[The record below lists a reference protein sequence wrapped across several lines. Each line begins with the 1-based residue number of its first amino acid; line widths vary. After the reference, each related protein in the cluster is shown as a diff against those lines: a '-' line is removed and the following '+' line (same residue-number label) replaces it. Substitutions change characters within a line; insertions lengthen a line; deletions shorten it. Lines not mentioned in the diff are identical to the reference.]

1 MALMFV
7 GRLLNNLCTTSKH
20 NLGVTSQL
28 IIQTRDYAARKGTRA
43 RRDAKKI
50 KKKIEK
56 IEKIG
61 FIDKLLQAEK
71 KSTTVV
77 KRKRF
82 TPINKPGPI
91 DNVWLFRSHPPKI
104 YSIEE
109 AVQCH
114 RETHHPTMLNCPD
127 SKVIAKFD
135 ISLLGEKKGKF
146 IEAFSRIID
155 YPYNIEHNENRTILA
170 FCAKDSLVQ
179 EVLKAGATLAG
190 GKDLI
195 KSIKGGDVSLSEF
208 QYCAAHPDI
217 LPDLLLIRG
226 LMKKKFPT
234 TKRGTL
240 TPDLEGLVKKFV
252 RGTKYDAIPDKF
264 EKEYGIIQCPI
275 GTLDM
280 DSKHLEENFAA
291 LVRDIHSVKPKKQ
304 TAIIIRGCLISPPGK
319 EYFSV
324 DVNQYLPQETIVK
337 DPVNEELLE
346 EEDDLS
352 DAVIPSH

>member
-20 NLGVTSQL
+20 NVGVTSQL

-61 FIDKLLQAEK
+61 FIDKLLKEER
-71 KSTTVV
+71 KSTTVI

-82 TPINKPGPI
+82 IEINKPNPI
-91 DNVWLFRSHPPKI
+91 DNVWLYKAHPPKI
-104 YSIEE
+104 YTIEE

-114 RETHHPTMLNCPD
+114 REVHHPTMLNCPD
-127 SKVIAKFD
+127 SKIIAKFD
-135 ISLLGEKKGKF
+135 VSLQSEKKGKF
-146 IEAFSRIID
+146 LEPIDRIVD
-155 YPYNIEHNENRTILA
+155 YPYNIKHNETRTILA
-170 FCAKDSLVQ
+170 FVAKDSLVQ
-179 EVLKAGATLAG
+179 DVLKAGATIAG
-190 GKDLI
+190 GKSLI
-195 KSIKGGDVSLSEF
+195 KSIKGGDLSLNEF
-208 QYCAAHPDI
+208 QYCVAHPDI

-234 TKRGTL
+234 TKRGTM
-240 TPDLEGLVKKFV
+240 TSDLEGLIKKLV
-252 RGTKYDAIPDKF
+252 YGTKYVAVPDKL
-264 EKEYGIIQCPI
+264 EKQYGLIECPF

-291 LVRDIHSVKPKKQ
+291 LVKDIYSVKPKKV
-304 TAIIIRGCLISPPGK
+304 TTFILRACLISPPGK
-319 EYFSV
+319 EYFRV
-324 DVNQYLPQETIVK
+324 DFNQYLPQETVK
-337 DPVNEELLE
+337 KDSVTEELLE
-346 EEDDLS
+346 EEDLL